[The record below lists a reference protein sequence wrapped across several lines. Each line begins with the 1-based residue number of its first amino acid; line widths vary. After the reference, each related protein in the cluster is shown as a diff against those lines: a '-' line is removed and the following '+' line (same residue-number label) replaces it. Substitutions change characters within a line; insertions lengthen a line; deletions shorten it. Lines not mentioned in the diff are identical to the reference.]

1 MGGECN
7 YLLRIDGA
15 TKQLKFIPDQTW
27 KSQLMMGWSEEA
39 ISRLLDT
46 AQASLKQAASQLRL
60 DVEVSYTTQLAS
72 ASPLQFAGAWATT
85 QISSCP
91 GFQISSCPGFQSNQ
105 PRFHRSHF
113 AADSPCRHMPS
124 CVLMLRYPAAAEPSF
139 HPA

>member
-15 TKQLKFIPDQTW
+15 TKQLVFIPDQTW

-60 DVEVSYTTQLAS
+60 DVEVFWTTILNTWHM
-72 ASPLQFAGAWATT
+72 QFASTGHW
-85 QISSCP
+85 SKP
-91 GFQISSCPGFQSNQ
+91 RDVLGPQSNQ
-105 PRFHRSHF
+105 PRLHQSHL
-113 AADSPCRHMPS
+113 AC
-124 CVLMLRYPAAAEPSF
+124 
-139 HPA
+139 